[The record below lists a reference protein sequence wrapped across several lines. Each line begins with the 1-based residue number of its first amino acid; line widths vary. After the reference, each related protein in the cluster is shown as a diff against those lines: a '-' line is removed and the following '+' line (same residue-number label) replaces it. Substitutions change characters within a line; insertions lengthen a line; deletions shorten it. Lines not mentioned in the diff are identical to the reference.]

1 MPSPDWRKTA
11 CNLCYVN
18 CGLEVLVENDRI
30 TKVRGDRDNPKS
42 QGYLC
47 NKAARIPFYAHHRD
61 RLTTPLRRRADG
73 GFDAIDWDT
82 AIAEIA
88 ARLRDVVDRHGG
100 KSLALYGGGGQG
112 NHAGGAYATA
122 LLRALGSRHV
132 FNALSQEK
140 TGDFWVNGHMFGSQ
154 TCHTAEDVHHC
165 DLLFVIGAN
174 PWIAHGFPNARDH
187 LNDIRKD
194 PNRKMIVIDPR
205 RSETAERAD
214 LHLAV
219 RPGADAFLLGAIL
232 ARLIQR
238 DAVDHA
244 FIEQHTTG
252 YAEVRDALLRIPV
265 ERWADAADIPLEQ
278 IEQCVDMIV
287 AAKAMTVRVEL
298 GIQQGVNST
307 LNSYLEK
314 LLIMLTGSFGRKGTN
329 QLHSWLE
336 PLWGNSPN
344 QRFAATDT
352 EVIGGLLP
360 PNLFPDAVLS
370 DHPDRLRAVWIDSSN
385 PANTASNTA
394 QVEKALRAL
403 DLVVVVD
410 VAMTETARLAHYV
423 LPASSQYEKTEF
435 TLFNFEFPK
444 NYFHVRAGVVA
455 PLRGHPARAGN
466 LYAAQPRARPAARRQ
481 RAGAAARSR
490 LPLPRSPSPRSC
502 APSWAPI
509 HQLAAL
515 GALVLYNTLGAT
527 LPDGTAA
534 AAPLWQAAHLCAKR
548 SPQAVRRALNAG
560 REVPDE
566 MLGEALFDAIVGS
579 RNGVAFTEH
588 DYDEVWSL
596 ISHPDRKV
604 RLAIAPM
611 LEWLGRLDPAN
622 AAPRGDYP
630 FVLAAGQRRMFN
642 ANQIFRDPA
651 WRRDDPDGALLISA
665 ADLATLGAQRR
676 RMDRGAI
683 RRRPRRRALQAR
695 RQHAQRPA
703 CAAARLRPRL
713 SGRRRRAAEQRPSRQ
728 CADRERQPRSHR
740 RHALSQARPGA
751 AGTAG
756 GSGSRGLRGGL
767 AAHPSRVGLGPAPGR
782 SAPATLD
789 KTGSCQGS
797 GTLGARAPKGATTSH
812 GNAQSPLRHRPATAE
827 ASCALRSATPA
838 RSISSARP

>member
-18 CGLEVLVENDRI
+18 CGLEVMVENDRI

-61 RLTTPLRRRADG
+61 RLTTPLRRRPDG
-73 GFDAIDWDT
+73 SFEAIDWDT
-82 AIAEIA
+82 AIAEISA
-88 ARLRDVVDRHGG
+88 KLREIVDRHGG

-122 LLRALGSRHV
+122 LMRALGSRHV

-194 PNRKMIVIDPR
+194 PDRKMIVIDPR

-232 ARLIQR
+232 ARLIER
-238 DAVDHA
+238 DAIDHDFVA
-244 FIEQHTTG
+244 QHTTG
-252 YAEVRDALLRIPV
+252 YAEVKDALAKISV
-265 ERWADAADIPLEQ
+265 AQWAAAADIPLEK

-329 QLHSWLE
+329 QLHSWLV

-360 PNLFPDAVLS
+360 PNLFPGAVLAN
-370 DHPDRLRAVWIDSSN
+370 HPDRLRAVWVDSSN
-385 PANTASNTA
+385 PAK
-394 QVEKALRAL
+394 KALRAL
-403 DLVVVVD
+403 DFLVVVD

-435 TLFNFEFPK
+435 TLFNFEFPR

-455 PLRGHPARAGN
+455 PLEGTLPEPEIYTRLTRAMGLLPGDN
-466 LYAAQPRARPAARRQ
+466 ALAPLREAAF
-481 RAGAAARSR
+481 RSR
-490 LPLPRSPSPRSC
+490 AAFAAELKGLMGANP
-502 APSWAPI
+502 
-509 HQLAAL
+509 QLAAL

-527 LPDGTAA
+527 LPDNTAA
-534 AAPLWQAAHLCAKR
+534 AAPLWQAAHMAAKR
-548 SPQAVRRALNAG
+548 SPQAVRRALNAPS
-560 REVPDE
+560 EVPDE
-566 MLGEALFDAIVGS
+566 MLGEALFDRVVGA
-579 RNGVAFTEH
+579 RNGAVFTEH
-588 DYDEVWSL
+588 DYDDVWSL

-611 LEWLGRLDPAN
+611 LEWLGKLDPAD

-665 ADLATLGAQRR
+665 ADLDALGAADGDWIAVQSAAGRVVAR
-676 RMDRGAI
+676 AKRDDSMKSGQLALPHGYGQDYPTADGERLNNG
-683 RRRPRRRALQAR
+683 PRVNVLTDSGNRDPIAGTPYHKHVPVRLER
-695 RQHAQRPA
+695 L
-703 CAAARLRPRL
+703 AAAE
-713 SGRRRRAAEQRPSRQ
+713 AAAYEAASQRI
-728 CADRERQPRSHR
+728 HR
-740 RHALSQARPGA
+740 K
-751 AGTAG
+751 
-756 GSGSRGLRGGL
+756 
-767 AAHPSRVGLGPAPGR
+767 
-782 SAPATLD
+782 SA
-789 KTGSCQGS
+789 
-797 GTLGARAPKGATTSH
+797 
-812 GNAQSPLRHRPATAE
+812 
-827 ASCALRSATPA
+827 
-838 RSISSARP
+838 

>member
-1 MPSPDWRKTA
+1 MEEVTMPSSDWRQTA

-42 QGYLC
+42 KGYLC

-61 RLTTPLRRRADG
+61 RLTTPLRRRTDG
-73 GFDAIDWDT
+73 GFDAIGWDT

-88 ARLRDVVDRHGG
+88 AKLRDVVDRHGG

-140 TGDFWVNGHMFGSQ
+140 TGDFWINGHMFGSQ

-194 PNRKMIVIDPR
+194 PGRKMIVIDPR

-214 LHLAV
+214 LHLAI

-232 ARLIQR
+232 ARLIRR
-238 DAVDHA
+238 DAVDQA

-252 YAEVRDALLRIPV
+252 YSEVRDALLRIPV
-265 ERWADAADIPLEQ
+265 EQWADAADIPLKQ

-329 QLHSWLE
+329 QLHSWLV

-344 QRFAATDT
+344 QRFAAADI

-385 PANTASNTA
+385 PANTASSTA

-435 TLFNFEFPK
+435 TLFNFEFPR
-444 NYFHVRAGVVA
+444 NYFHVRAGVTAPLQGTLPEPEIYTRLSRALGLLPGDNALA
-455 PLRGHPARAGN
+455 PLRE
-466 LYAAQPRARPAARRQ
+466 AAF
-481 RAGAAARSR
+481 RSR
-490 LPLPRSPSPRSC
+490 LTFAAELRAFMGANP
-502 APSWAPI
+502 
-509 HQLAAL
+509 QLAAL

-548 SPQAVRRALNAG
+548 SPQAVRRALNAAHD
-560 REVPDE
+560 VPDE
-566 MLGEALFDAIVGS
+566 MLGEVLFDTIIGS
-579 RNGVAFTEH
+579 RNGAAFTEH

-596 ISHPDRKV
+596 VSHPDRKV
-604 RLAIAPM
+604 HLAIAPM
-611 LEWLGRLDPAN
+611 LEWLGKLDPAN
-622 AAPRGDYP
+622 ATPRGDYP

-665 ADLATLGAQRR
+665 ADLASLGAEDGEWIAVQSAVGRVVAR
-676 RMDRGAI
+676 CKRDDSMRSGQLALPHGYGQDYPTADGERLNNG
-683 RRRPRRRALQAR
+683 PRVNVLTESGNRDPIAGTPYHKHVPVRLER
-695 RQHAQRPA
+695 L
-703 CAAARLRPRL
+703 AAAEAAAYEAA
-713 SGRRRRAAEQRPSRQ
+713 SRRIH
-728 CADRERQPRSHR
+728 CA
-740 RHALSQARPGA
+740 
-751 AGTAG
+751 
-756 GSGSRGLRGGL
+756 
-767 AAHPSRVGLGPAPGR
+767 
-782 SAPATLD
+782 SA
-789 KTGSCQGS
+789 
-797 GTLGARAPKGATTSH
+797 
-812 GNAQSPLRHRPATAE
+812 
-827 ASCALRSATPA
+827 
-838 RSISSARP
+838 

>member
-1 MPSPDWRKTA
+1 MAMPSADWKKTA

-18 CGLEVLVENDRI
+18 CGLEVLIENDRI

-42 QGYLC
+42 LGYLC

-88 ARLRDVVDRHGG
+88 ARLREVVDRHGG
-100 KSLALYGGGGQG
+100 KSIALYGGGGQG

-122 LLRALGSRHV
+122 LMRALGSRHV

-205 RSETAERAD
+205 RSETTERAD

-238 DAVDHA
+238 DAVDHD

-252 YAEVRDALLRIPV
+252 YAEVREALLRIPV
-265 ERWADAADIPLEQ
+265 EQWADAADIPLTQ
-278 IEQCVDMIV
+278 IEQCVDMIA

-314 LLIMLTGSFGRKGTN
+314 LLIMLTGSFGHKGTN
-329 QLHSWLE
+329 QLHSWLV

-344 QRFAATDT
+344 QRFAAADI

-370 DHPDRLRAVWIDSSN
+370 DHADRLHAVWIDSSN
-385 PANTASNTA
+385 PANTAANTA
-394 QVEKALRAL
+394 RVEEALRAL

-435 TLFNFEFPK
+435 TLFNFEFPR

-455 PLRGHPARAGN
+455 PLAGTLPEPEIYTRLSRALGLLPGDN
-466 LYAAQPRARPAARRQ
+466 ALAPLREAAF
-481 RAGAAARSR
+481 RSR
-490 LPLPRSPSPRSC
+490 AAFAAELRNLMGANPSL
-502 APSWAPI
+502 AP
-509 HQLAAL
+509 L

-548 SPQAVRRALNAG
+548 SPQAVRRALDAG
-560 REVPDE
+560 HDVPDE
-566 MLGEALFDAIVGS
+566 VLGEVLFDAIIKS
-579 RNGVAFTEH
+579 RNGAAFTEH
-588 DYDEVWSL
+588 GYDEVWSL
-596 ISHPDRKV
+596 ITHPDRKA
-604 RLAIAPM
+604 RLAITPM
-611 LEWLGRLDPAN
+611 LEWLGKLDPAGVV
-622 AAPRGDYP
+622 PRSDYP

-651 WRRDDPDGALLISA
+651 WPRDDPDGALLISTADLEALGA
-665 ADLATLGAQRR
+665 ADGEWIAVQSAAGRVVARCKRDDSMKSGQLALPHGYGQDYPTADGARLNN
-676 RMDRGAI
+676 G
-683 RRRPRRRALQAR
+683 PRVNVLTESGNRDPIAGTPYHKHVPVRLER
-695 RQHAQRPA
+695 L
-703 CAAARLRPRL
+703 AAAEAAAYEAASQRIH
-713 SGRRRRAAEQRPSRQ
+713 RA
-728 CADRERQPRSHR
+728 
-740 RHALSQARPGA
+740 
-751 AGTAG
+751 
-756 GSGSRGLRGGL
+756 
-767 AAHPSRVGLGPAPGR
+767 
-782 SAPATLD
+782 SA
-789 KTGSCQGS
+789 
-797 GTLGARAPKGATTSH
+797 
-812 GNAQSPLRHRPATAE
+812 
-827 ASCALRSATPA
+827 
-838 RSISSARP
+838 

>member
-1 MPSPDWRKTA
+1 MPGADWRKTA

-61 RLTTPLRRRADG
+61 RLTTPLRRRAEG

-88 ARLRDVVDRHGG
+88 AKLREVVDRHGG
-100 KSLALYGGGGQG
+100 KSIALYGGGGQG
-112 NHAGGAYATA
+112 NHAGGAYANA
-122 LLRALGSRHV
+122 MLRGLGSRHV

-232 ARLIQR
+232 AQLIRR

-252 YAEVRDALLRIPV
+252 FGEVKDALLRIPV
-265 ERWADAADIPLEQ
+265 EQWAAAADIPLGQ

-298 GIQQGVNST
+298 GIQQGINST

-329 QLHSWLE
+329 QLHSWLV

-360 PNLFPDAVLS
+360 PNLFPDAVLA
-370 DHPDRLRAVWIDSSN
+370 DHADRLHAVWVDSSN

-455 PLRGHPARAGN
+455 PLEGTLPEPEIYTRLSRALGLLPGDN
-466 LYAAQPRARPAARRQ
+466 ALAPLREAAV
-481 RAGAAARSR
+481 RSR
-490 LPLPRSPSPRSC
+490 AAFAGEFRGLMGTNP
-502 APSWAPI
+502 
-509 HQLAAL
+509 QLAPL
-515 GALVLYNTLGAT
+515 GALVLYNTLGAS

-534 AAPLWQAAHLCAKR
+534 AAPLWMASLACAKR

-560 REVPDE
+560 GDVPDE
-566 MLGEALFDAIVGS
+566 ALGELLFDAIVKS
-579 RNGVAFTEH
+579 RNGAAFTEH
-588 DYDEVWSL
+588 GYDEVWSL
-596 ISHPDRKV
+596 ITHPDRKV

-611 LEWLGRLDPAN
+611 LQWLGKLDPAA
-622 AAPRGDYP
+622 AAPRGEYP

-665 ADLATLGAQRR
+665 ADLESLGANDGDWIAVQSAAGRVVAR
-676 RMDRGAI
+676 CKRDDSMKSGQLALPHGYGQDYPAADGERLNNG
-683 RRRPRRRALQAR
+683 PRVNVLTDSGNRDPIAGTPYHKHVPVRLER
-695 RQHAQRPA
+695 L
-703 CAAARLRPRL
+703 AAAE
-713 SGRRRRAAEQRPSRQ
+713 AAAYE
-728 CADRERQPRSHR
+728 
-740 RHALSQARPGA
+740 
-751 AGTAG
+751 
-756 GSGSRGLRGGL
+756 
-767 AAHPSRVGLGPAPGR
+767 
-782 SAPATLD
+782 
-789 KTGSCQGS
+789 
-797 GTLGARAPKGATTSH
+797 
-812 GNAQSPLRHRPATAE
+812 AQSRRIHR
-827 ASCALRSATPA
+827 ASA
-838 RSISSARP
+838 

>member
-1 MPSPDWRKTA
+1 MSGAGWQKTA
-11 CNLCYVN
+11 CNICYVN
-18 CGLEVLVENDRI
+18 CGIEVLTENERI

-88 ARLRDVVDRHGG
+88 AKLRQVVDKHGG
-100 KSLALYGGGGQG
+100 KSIALYGGGGQG
-112 NHAGGAYATA
+112 NHAGGAYANA
-122 LLRALGSRHV
+122 MLRALGSRHV

-194 PNRKMIVIDPR
+194 PTRKMIVIDPR

-232 ARLIQR
+232 VRLIER
-238 DAVDHA
+238 DAVDHD
-244 FIEQHTTG
+244 FIEQHTAG
-252 YAEVRDALLRIPV
+252 YAEVKDALLRIPV
-265 ERWADAADIPLEQ
+265 AQWAAAADIPLEQ

-329 QLHSWLE
+329 QLHSWLI

-360 PNLFPDAVLS
+360 PNLFPDAVLA

-394 QVEKALRAL
+394 QVEAALRAL

-435 TLFNFEFPK
+435 TLFNFEFPR
-444 NYFHVRAGVVA
+444 NFFQVRAGVVPPLQGTLPEPEIYTRLSRALGLLPGDNALA
-455 PLRGHPARAGN
+455 PLRE
-466 LYAAQPRARPAARRQ
+466 AAFHSRPAFGQAL
-481 RAGAAARSR
+481 RAFMGTHPQA
-490 LPLPRSPSPRSC
+490 
-502 APSWAPI
+502 
-509 HQLAAL
+509 AAL
-515 GALVLYNTLGAT
+515 GALVLYHTLGAT

-534 AAPLWQAAHLCAKR
+534 AAPLWQAAQATAKR
-548 SPQAVRRALNAG
+548 SPEAVRRALGERGTMA
-560 REVPDE
+560 DDQ
-566 MLGEALFDAIVGS
+566 LGDALFDAVVGTRS
-579 RNGVAFTEH
+579 GVAITEH
-588 DYDEVWSL
+588 TYEEVWSL
-596 ISHPDRKV
+596 LSHPDRKV
-604 RLAIAPM
+604 RLAIAP
-611 LEWLGRLDPAN
+611 LLDWLGRLDPRLAET
-622 AAPRGDYP
+622 PKDYP

-651 WRRDDPDGALLISA
+651 WRRDDPDGALLINA
-665 ADLATLGAQRR
+665 RDLEELGASDGEWIAVRSPAGRIVARAKRDDSMRDGQLALPHGYGQSYPAANGERLNN
-676 RMDRGAI
+676 G
-683 RRRPRRRALQAR
+683 PRVNALTDSRNCDPIAATPYHKHVAVRLERLAAR
-695 RQHAQRPA
+695 E
-703 CAAARLRPRL
+703 AAAFEER
-713 SGRRRRAAEQRPSRQ
+713 SRRI
-728 CADRERQPRSHR
+728 
-740 RHALSQARPGA
+740 HAG
-751 AGTAG
+751 
-756 GSGSRGLRGGL
+756 
-767 AAHPSRVGLGPAPGR
+767 
-782 SAPATLD
+782 
-789 KTGSCQGS
+789 
-797 GTLGARAPKGATTSH
+797 
-812 GNAQSPLRHRPATAE
+812 
-827 ASCALRSATPA
+827 
-838 RSISSARP
+838 